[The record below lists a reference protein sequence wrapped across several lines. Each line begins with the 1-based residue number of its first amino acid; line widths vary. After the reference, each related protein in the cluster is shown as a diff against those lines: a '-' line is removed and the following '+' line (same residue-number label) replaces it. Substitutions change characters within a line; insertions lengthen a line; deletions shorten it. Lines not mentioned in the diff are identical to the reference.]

1 MAHAVTAQTSYHNR
15 MQTPEIASFIQRLM
29 RRELGDGELSAL
41 TTRDLDDI
49 NTYLAERAK
58 ASRAAQHSTRHN
70 TEAGVKPSIK
80 PSVEQRVKTIQGGL
94 QAFKNA
100 RTYSE
105 REILLE
111 LGVSE

>member
-1 MAHAVTAQTSYHNR
+1 MTRT
-15 MQTPEIASFIQRLM
+15 EIASFIQRLM

-58 ASRAAQHSTRHN
+58 ASRAAQQNTRQN
-70 TEAGVKPSIK
+70 AESSVKPSVEPSVR

-105 REILLE
+105 KEILLE
-111 LGVSE
+111 LGVLE